1 MPEHNQRQLSKREK
15 KLKEENK
22 ALRSEVN
29 ELKAQIGRL
38 ADKIDG
44 GKWPPA
50 APEGFLYLLKRL
62 NRYGI
67 SVTNMTI

>member
-29 ELKAQIGRL
+29 ELKVQIGCL
-38 ADKIDG
+38 ADKIEG
-44 GKWPPA
+44 GRWPPA
-50 APEGFLYLLKRL
+50 APDGFLSPEKMK
-62 NRYGI
+62 
-67 SVTNMTI
+67 SV